1 MYSTYDEGKFVAA
14 ERFIG
19 ALNNE
24 IWKYM
29 TLISKNVYIDKL
41 ADIVDEHSHTYHK
54 TIKITLI
61 KRIIRKS

>member
-1 MYSTYDEGKFVAA
+1 MYSTHDEGKFVAA

-41 ADIVDEHSHTYHK
+41 ADIADEYSHTYHK